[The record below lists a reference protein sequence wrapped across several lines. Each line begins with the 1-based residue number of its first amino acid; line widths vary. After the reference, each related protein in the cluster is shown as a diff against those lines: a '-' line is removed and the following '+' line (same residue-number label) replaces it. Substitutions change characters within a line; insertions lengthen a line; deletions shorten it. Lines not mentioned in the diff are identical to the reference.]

1 MQQLLHL
8 KTNQHNPKGIF
19 NMSDYDNTN
28 TGAAF
33 KPFDNMKLILQ
44 GKVNL
49 EGNERDVVLITDTT
63 KSGKRIIKAY
73 QKLGVM
79 FENDSMN
86 EKAPNYSG
94 SLDDYATNKE
104 MNLAGWKREKDGN
117 SYISMK
123 ISEKMSQTPDVNQ
136 SLSDDLGDEIP
147 F

>member
-1 MQQLLHL
+1 
-8 KTNQHNPKGIF
+8 
-19 NMSDYDNTN
+19 MSDYDNTN

-49 EGNERDVVLITDTT
+49 EGNDRDVVLITDTT

-79 FENDSMN
+79 FENDSNN
-86 EKAPNYSG
+86 EKAPSYSG
-94 SLDDYATNKE
+94 SLDDYATNKD

-123 ISEKMSQTPDVNQ
+123 ISEKIIQRPDVNQ
-136 SLSDDLGDEIP
+136 SFEDDLGDEIP